1 MYDLSG
7 IMLILAIIGM
17 VVVGVV
23 AYRRGKLTSRREQE
37 QTDNK
42 KQRQAFQKDILSRD
56 EEIQNLRDEIH
67 NVNNLNRRYLT
78 FMGKVSAI
86 IHRLNTAKSDEVIS
100 TILNLVRDLI
110 LTDTVD
116 LYRFDIEDNQLK
128 KLGAHGQKDEEQ
140 VSYSLGE
147 GIVGMAARDGMVK
160 IRGRDDKGHISQQDT
175 RSQLWMAAPIDIG
188 GRLFGVIAIGQVK
201 NPTGNEN
208 NLMKIIADIGG
219 MVLVNR
225 SIIGEAERDANTDPL
240 TGLSNRRHFFQMAQ
254 VFVEKSI
261 MESNTPISIF
271 LFDIDD
277 FKNYNDK
284 NGHAAGDELLKE
296 LGSLVLSATRKGSV
310 AARYGG
316 EEFIVILPGI
326 AKVDAII
333 YAERLRETIAVH
345 PFPHREKQPRGCV
358 SISGGIA
365 CFPFDARS
373 IKDVIKLADESLYRA
388 KSEGKNCV
396 IAHESFLFSDPD
408 VGEETGSSF

>member
-1 MYDLSG
+1 MDDLSI

-23 AYRRGKLTSRREQE
+23 TYRRGKLAGYIEQE

-56 EEIQNLRDEIH
+56 EQIQNLRDEIH
-67 NVNNLNRRYLT
+67 NINNLNRRYLT
-78 FMGKVSAI
+78 FMMNVSAI

-100 TILNLVRDLI
+100 TLLNLVRDLI

-116 LYRFDIEDNQLK
+116 LYRLDIVDNRLK
-128 KLGAHGQKDEEQ
+128 KVGALGQNDEKQ
-140 VSYSLGE
+140 VSYSSEE
-147 GIVGMAARDGMVK
+147 GIVGMAARDGIVK
-160 IRGRDDKGHISQQDT
+160 IRGRDDKGNVSQKDT
-175 RSQLWMAAPIDIG
+175 DSQLWMAAPINIG
-188 GRLFGVIAIGQVK
+188 GRLFGVLAIGQVK

-225 SIIGEAERDANTDPL
+225 SIIGEAKREANTDPL
-240 TGLSNRRHFFQMAQ
+240 TGLSNRRHFFEMTQI
-254 VFVEKSI
+254 FVEKSI
-261 MESNTPISIF
+261 MEGNTPISIV

-277 FKNYNDK
+277 FKNYNDR
-284 NGHAAGDELLKE
+284 NGHEAGDELLKK
-296 LGSLVLSATRKGSV
+296 LGSLMLSVTRKGSV

-316 EEFIVILPGI
+316 EEFIVMLPGI

-333 YAERLRETIAVH
+333 YAERLRENIAVH

-373 IKDVIKLADESLYRA
+373 IKDVIKLADEALYRA
-388 KSEGKNCV
+388 KAEGKNRV

-408 VGEETGSSF
+408 IGKETGSSF